1 MFTVCNEVLG
11 ERVSSDAREAM
22 LQGFM
27 SYECVFLNET
37 LSRINPHYVPR
48 ELSAKQSTSNPDME
62 SALDGFYR
70 FGQTSSSYRQSRAFS
85 PQSSCSFS

>member
-11 ERVSSDAREAM
+11 ERISIDAREAV

-27 SYECVFLNET
+27 SHECVFLNST

-48 ELSAKQSTSNPDME
+48 ELSEKQSARNPDVE

-70 FGQTSSSYRQSRAFS
+70 FGQTSSS
-85 PQSSCSFS
+85 